1 MFFGFSCQ
9 TPPERVAEYGPVCLN
24 PLARAV
30 SPESGH
36 LILFSRQYSRTAAIL
51 LMLLCTLLW
60 SMAGVLTRH
69 LDAARSFEVTFWRS
83 AFCAVFVIL
92 ALLATR
98 GHEAL
103 ASLRRPSRALLA
115 SGLLWGLMFTCFMI
129 ALTLTSTSRTLLV
142 SSASPLITALLA
154 WLVLRHPVSGA
165 TWLAIVLA
173 AAGMGWIC
181 SGALETGSTRD
192 LLGMGIAFAVPVAS
206 ALNVILFKRS
216 GHRVDLVPAVCLGA
230 CISALAMLPF
240 ALPLQATT
248 HDILI
253 LATLGA
259 FQLGL
264 PCMLMVVAARSLNAP
279 QISLL
284 ALLEAVLGPLWAW
297 LWASETPA
305 LATLQGG
312 ALVLGALLLNELHGL
327 YRSRDQ
333 TI

>member
-1 MFFGFSCQ
+1 MF
-9 TPPERVAEYGPVCLN
+9 T
-24 PLARAV
+24 
-30 SPESGH
+30 
-36 LILFSRQYSRTAAIL
+36 RQYSRPAAIA
-51 LMLLCTLLW
+51 LMVCAALLW

-154 WLVLRHPVSGA
+154 WLLLRQPIPAA

-173 AAGMGWIC
+173 AAGMSWIC
-181 SGALETGSTRD
+181 SGALESGSARD
-192 LLGMGIAFAVPVAS
+192 LLGMGIAFAVPLAS
-206 ALNVILFKRS
+206 AINVILFKRS

-230 CISALAMLPF
+230 SFSALAMLPF
-240 ALPLQATT
+240 AWPLQATM
-248 HDILI
+248 HDVLI
-253 LATLGA
+253 LAMLGA
-259 FQLGL
+259 FQLAL

-284 ALLEAVLGPLWAW
+284 ALLEVVLGPLWAW
-297 LWASETPA
+297 LGAGETPA
-305 LATLQGG
+305 MATLQGG
-312 ALVLGALLLNELHGL
+312 TVVLAALLLNELHGL
-327 YRSRDQ
+327 YRARRRAA
-333 TI
+333 